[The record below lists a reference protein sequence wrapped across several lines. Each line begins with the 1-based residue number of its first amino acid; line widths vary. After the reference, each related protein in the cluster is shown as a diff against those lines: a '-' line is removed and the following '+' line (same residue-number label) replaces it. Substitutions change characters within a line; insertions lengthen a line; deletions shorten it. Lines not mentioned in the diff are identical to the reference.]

1 MIVKKQHQTIAIDS
15 NNNNN
20 NNNTVLLN
28 PHNRSTYSKGSL
40 NFWHQETCP
49 LRISFFSY
57 INYCQDIL
65 LRAFLPGN

>member
-1 MIVKKQHQTIAIDS
+1 MIFKKQHQTIAIDS
-15 NNNNN
+15 NNNND
-20 NNNTVLLN
+20 NNTMLLN
-28 PHNRSTYSKGSL
+28 PHNRNAYSKSSL
-40 NFWHQETCP
+40 NFWYQERCP